1 MKFFNNSWD
10 QVLEDE
16 FEKPYFKELMKK
28 VDEEYDKYKVY
39 PPREK
44 VFKQIKLEV
53 FYIIKKSVFPCKT
66 MQIKKQT

>member
-39 PPREK
+39 PPR
-44 VFKQIKLEV
+44 
-53 FYIIKKSVFPCKT
+53 
-66 MQIKKQT
+66 